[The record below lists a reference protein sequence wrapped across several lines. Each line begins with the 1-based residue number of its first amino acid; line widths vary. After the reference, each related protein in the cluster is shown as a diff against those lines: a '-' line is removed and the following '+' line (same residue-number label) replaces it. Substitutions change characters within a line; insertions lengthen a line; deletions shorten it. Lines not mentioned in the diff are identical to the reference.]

1 MKSGLMKLTVTSQSP
16 SNISAAALD
25 GGMVTFQLP
34 SEVKKNKLD
43 RLDAVNTKVGLNIF
57 SKFLT

>member
-34 SEVKKNKLD
+34 KEVKKKKLD

-57 SKFLT
+57 SKF

>member
-1 MKSGLMKLTVTSQSP
+1 MKSGLMMLTVTSQSP

-25 GGMVTFQLP
+25 GGKVTFQLP
-34 SEVKKNKLD
+34 TEVTKNKLD

-57 SKFLT
+57 SKF

>member
-1 MKSGLMKLTVTSQSP
+1 MKLTVTSQSP

-25 GGMVTFQLP
+25 GGKVTFRLP
-34 SEVKKNKLD
+34 TEVTKNKLD

-57 SKFLT
+57 RKF

>member
-1 MKSGLMKLTVTSQSP
+1 MKLTVTSQSP

-34 SEVKKNKLD
+34 TEVKKNKLD

-57 SKFLT
+57 SKF

>member
-25 GGMVTFQLP
+25 GGMVNFQLP
-34 SEVKKNKLD
+34 KEVKKNKLD

-57 SKFLT
+57 SKF

>member
-25 GGMVTFQLP
+25 GGNITFQLP
-34 SEVKKNKLD
+34 TEVTKYELN

-57 SKFLT
+57 SKF

>member
-25 GGMVTFQLP
+25 GGMVTFQL
-34 SEVKKNKLD
+34 STEVTKNKLD

-57 SKFLT
+57 SKF